1 MGTMRSGHYE
11 ACVQR
16 GLSLADS
23 PAVKDLLRKHGIA
36 VSEDADAA
44 SSDKPSNRP
53 LKAAGKTNKVVSAA
67 TRDAQ
72 AKAQAAVSSSDAG
85 KEGKAQDVHST
96 AAADAQA
103 HAITNGKGNAV
114 PEDWE
119 GSDSS
124 SARGFGSN
132 QSPKIGDSHVGP
144 LPAESNESEVDTA
157 LSETEAT
164 AAQVSAKCAA
174 TECFGTT
181 QNEEDDKPVLESK
194 TGASQVS
201 KDLPRTW
208 YCISDA
214 HVRAISEADVLSRE
228 AYILMYMR
236 VA

>member
-96 AAADAQA
+96 AAVDAQA

-124 SARGFGSN
+124 SASGFGSN
-132 QSPKIGDSHVGP
+132 QSPKIGDSHVSP
-144 LPAESNESEVDTA
+144 PPAESNESEVDTA

-164 AAQVSAKCAA
+164 AAQVSA

-181 QNEEDDKPVLESK
+181 QNEEDGKPGLESK

-201 KDLPRTW
+201 NDPPRTW

-214 HVRAISEADVLSRE
+214 HVRVISEADVLSRE